1 MYWTLFLV
9 ALLPDGKIDYNSG
22 YEVIQAYETRLEC
35 ELAIGRVERILGQVP
50 EGNELLCLR
59 TDEA

>member
-9 ALLPDGKIDYNSG
+9 ALFPDGKIDYDSG
-22 YEVIQAYETRLEC
+22 YEVIHAYETRLEC
-35 ELAIGRVERILGQVP
+35 ELAINRVERILGQVP

-59 TDEA
+59 TDDA

>member
-22 YEVIQAYETRLEC
+22 YEVIYAYESRSEC
-35 ELAIGRVERILGQVP
+35 ELAKYRLEMVTGPVP
-50 EGNELLCLR
+50 KGSELICLR
-59 TDEA
+59 TDDA